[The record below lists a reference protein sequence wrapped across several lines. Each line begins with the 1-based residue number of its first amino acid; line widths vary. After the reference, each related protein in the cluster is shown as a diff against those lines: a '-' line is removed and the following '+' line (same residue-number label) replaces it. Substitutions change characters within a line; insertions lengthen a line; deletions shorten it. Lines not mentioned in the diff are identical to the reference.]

1 MFCGPGVAGLFAV
14 VIAAVWRTC
23 EERTGIWGGRESRR
37 RRRIVRSGARPPRWC
52 CHCREGPCRPI
63 EIAAR
68 MRLWKCDNGGF
79 DEGNSAGEGRWEFPM
94 PAAVDHCRFGEELG
108 RKEDVSIV
116 VEFVAWSCPCGV
128 WMIWQW
134 MVGRNWRVGNWC
146 DFVVV
151 VALLHRGLLL
161 VLLAEAPTTTT
172 TTEKKG
178 NPKPPIY
185 CHCHL
190 CHGPHLPKTTTTST
204 APPAAISHESQSRAW
219 HFRVPPRHRHRHRH
233 RRRRNVRDCHH
244 HRLLCHRHGRAHRP
258 PQKKPPRR
266 THGLRGRDG

>member
-23 EERTGIWGGRESRR
+23 EERTGIWGGTGSRR
-37 RRRIVRSGARPPRWC
+37 RRRIVRSGARPPRWFC
-52 CHCREGPCRPI
+52 RCREGPCRPI

-128 WMIWQW
+128 W
-134 MVGRNWRVGNWC
+134 RVGSWC
-146 DFVVV
+146 GFVVA
-151 VALLHRGLLL
+151 VALLRRGLLL
-161 VLLAEAPTTTT
+161 VLPAEAPTTTT

-204 APPAAISHESQSRAW
+204 DPPAAISRESQSRAW

-258 PQKKPPRR
+258 RR
-266 THGLRGRDG
+266 TKQP